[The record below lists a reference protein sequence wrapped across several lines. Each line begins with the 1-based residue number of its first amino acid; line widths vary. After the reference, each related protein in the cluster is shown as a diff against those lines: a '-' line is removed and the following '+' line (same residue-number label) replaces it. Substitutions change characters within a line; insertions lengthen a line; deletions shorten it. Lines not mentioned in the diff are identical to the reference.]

1 MGARTRL
8 NSFYVTSSLITAA
21 FFGAL
26 TESWIVFGLITLIS
40 LGTMWSDSRIRFG
53 GSSRPPRDRYHRRR

>member
-21 FFGAL
+21 FFGAI
-26 TESWIVFGLITLIS
+26 TESWFVFGLITLIS
-40 LGTMWSDSRIRFG
+40 LGMMWSDSRIRLG
-53 GSSRPPRDRYHRRR
+53 GSPRQNRGRYHRRR